1 MGLFR
6 GFKAKFTRNSKP
18 KNKSGEVVVPLN
30 FRIKTEFDSPK
41 PPDPVPNLRPALR
54 TTNSRYNRPIP
65 RSQYFEETS
74 RAIQLKLQSTSLT
87 NLPAA
92 TAEEKKSNNKKSS
105 IEHEYEEPIS
115 PPPVPHSPPPVLNS
129 PPPNANPR
137 INNVNPLANS
147 RINNVKEK
155 RLTPPTEDE
164 YYKSNSM
171 YTPTKSF
178 NIPYADDDY
187 EEVTPTEEPSTLILM
202 TQHSDSSLASYVKTP
217 NTPENYFKN
226 QSKVFDFPSETEE
239 DFKVNV
245 VNHDLSNYVSED
257 ELTQDEEEYQTREES
272 ASQYPRASYSSQA
285 TNLFF
290 GESEPVIQ
298 RPRKLRLRDVTETDE
313 DDC

>member
-1 MGLFR
+1 MGLFG

-18 KNKSGEVVVPLN
+18 KHKTGEVVVPLN
-30 FRIKTEFDSPK
+30 FRVKTEFDSQK

-74 RAIQLKLQSTSLT
+74 RAIHLKLQSTSLT
-87 NLPAA
+87 HLP
-92 TAEEKKSNNKKSS
+92 TGSAEEKKSNTKKSS
-105 IEHEYEEPIS
+105 VEHEYEEPTS
-115 PPPVPHSPPPVLNS
+115 PPPVE
-129 PPPNANPR
+129 
-137 INNVNPLANS
+137 NS

-155 RLTPPTEDE
+155 RLTPSTDDE

-171 YTPTKSF
+171 YTPTKPT
-178 NIPYADDDY
+178 NLPLVDDDY
-187 EEVTPTEEPSTLILM
+187 EEVTPTEEYKFMGDSSASTLILM
-202 TQHSDSSLASYVKTP
+202 TQHSDTSLASYLKTP
-217 NTPENYFKN
+217 TLKFDETTPDNYVTN
-226 QSKVFDFPSETEE
+226 HSNGFDFPSDTEE

-245 VNHDLSNYVSED
+245 VHHDLSNYVSED

-272 ASQYPRASYSSQA
+272 VSQYPRTSYSSQA

-290 GESEPVIQ
+290 GESEPVVQ
-298 RPRKLRLRDVTETDE
+298 RPRKLHLRNVTEADE